1 MHGQHIIVSRITSST
16 SSSSI
21 AAVATLSAR
30 VICTRPADKL
40 ILHALLPLCL
50 LLCPAVMLVAV
61 LVFLQPDPPVFLTS
75 MSGSIATK
83 AWQVAA
89 KENQLEKVQD
99 ELHQVSMQPRY

>member
-1 MHGQHIIVSRITSST
+1 
-16 SSSSI
+16 
-21 AAVATLSAR
+21 
-30 VICTRPADKL
+30 
-40 ILHALLPLCL
+40 
-50 LLCPAVMLVAV
+50 MLAAV